1 MKRIVMIL
9 TTLLMAGAGLH
20 AQEILTRF
28 STNRIS
34 CKYTYSIDVPITLTY
49 EGDALIQGEC
59 YHLKGNG
66 LEIFC
71 DGVNRWTVDS
81 EAREVYIENADEV
94 ENIIKEFL
102 TYSKD
107 IKTTGNTLTGT
118 LVDPDDDTNIKF
130 ALTEITYTP
139 IDDDLVPFKLDV
151 ESLDDTYLVTDMRL

>member
-151 ESLDDTYLVTDMRL
+151 ESLDDTYLVTDMRF

>member
-1 MKRIVMIL
+1 MIL

>member
-1 MKRIVMIL
+1 MIL

-151 ESLDDTYLVTDMRL
+151 ESLDDTYLVTDMRF

>member
-9 TTLLMAGAGLH
+9 TALLMAGAGLH

-28 STNRIS
+28 STDRIS

-49 EGDALIQGEC
+49 EGEALVQGEC
-59 YHLKGNG
+59 YYLKGNG
-66 LEIFC
+66 LEIIC
-71 DGVNRWTVDS
+71 DGVNRWTVDA

-94 ENIIKEFL
+94 ENILKEFL

-107 IKTTGNTLTGT
+107 IKASGNTLTGT

-130 ALTEITYTP
+130 ALKEITYLP
-139 IDDDLVPFKLDV
+139 IDNDLTPFKLDV
-151 ESLDDTYLVTDMRL
+151 ESLDDTYLVTDMRF

>member
-1 MKRIVMIL
+1 MIL

-139 IDDDLVPFKLDV
+139 IEDDLVPFKLDV

>member
-139 IDDDLVPFKLDV
+139 IDEDLVPFKLDV

>member
-1 MKRIVMIL
+1 MIL

-139 IDDDLVPFKLDV
+139 IDEDLVPFKLDV